1 MFYTLQSLGFLESC
15 IYDKLCLLDWLVE
28 LKKIQII
35 CFQKVLNVS
44 YMEYFLYSSM
54 FVNLR

>member
-28 LKKIQII
+28 FKKIQLI
-35 CFQKVLNVS
+35 CFKKVSTSVTWNIFCILPCS
-44 YMEYFLYSSM
+44 
-54 FVNLR
+54 

>member
-1 MFYTLQSLGFLESC
+1 MFYRLQSLGFLESC

-44 YMEYFLYSSM
+44 
-54 FVNLR
+54 